1 MDFEKPL
8 WQLFFFERYVGEDG
22 VERSAVM
29 LKGHH
34 CMHDGFTALRM
45 MMHGADP
52 RAPPEDVQQQ
62 SRSRGR
68 AGHGQR
74 ASCCATLVNAW
85 RALRQLLLMSNDP
98 VSHVKSQVYA
108 RPEDAKVCAWHT
120 LRNIAVQDLKDFGRS
135 EAGGGA
141 TINDILLT
149 ALGGA
154 LRRYCSAASAAESAA
169 PLVPEEITACIWVA
183 RAPLAHVYKD
193 FDEVPL
199 KWGNSTLGACYIKI
213 PLHEPTSANGPVPA
227 ALADMK
233 VRTSAPELM
242 IQALLA
248 TKFLGMF
255 GVGPRVLMRPL
266 WRLMCNK
273 ISISTSN
280 VPGPSFDLA
289 WCGAAIDQMVFF
301 VPPTGTI
308 SVFLTVMTYAGKVT
322 VGMGADGALLSPH
335 ALKQITGEFF
345 EAELIRMMEF

>member
-1 MDFEKPL
+1 VVIM
-8 WQLFFFERYVGEDG
+8 
-22 VERSAVM
+22 
-29 LKGHH
+29 KGHH

-45 MMHGADP
+45 VLQGADP
-52 RAPPEDVQQQ
+52 RKPPEDVREQ
-62 SRSRGR
+62 SRSRGS
-68 AGHGQR
+68 AGSRQR
-74 ASCCATLVNAW
+74 LSCCATLINAW
-85 RALRQLLLMSNDP
+85 KAFKQLLLMSNDP
-98 VSHVKSQVYA
+98 VSPVKSQVYA

-120 LRNIAVQDLKDFGRS
+120 LRTLGVQDLKDFGRS

-141 TINDILLT
+141 TVNDLLLT

-154 LRRYCSAASAAESAA
+154 LRRHCGAASAAHSAA
-169 PLVPEEITACIWVA
+169 SPMPEEITACIWVA

-213 PLHEPTSANGPVPA
+213 PLHEPTSADGPVPA
-227 ALADMK
+227 ALVDMK
-233 VRTSAPELM
+233 ARTSAPELM

-248 TKFLGMF
+248 TKLLGMF

-273 ISISTSN
+273 ISLSTSN
-280 VPGPSFDLA
+280 VPGPSFDMA
-289 WCGAAIDQMVFF
+289 WCGAPVNQMVFF
-301 VPPTGTI
+301 VPPQGTI
-308 SVFLTVMTYAGKVT
+308 SVFLTVITYAGKVT

-345 EAELIRMMEF
+345 EAELMRMMEY